1 MEETSLFVG
10 NKAQRRIWKRV
21 FQENKA
27 KFSEKRTFTY
37 ECVSGDKKRSLSGKF
52 GLLCFLETP
61 VLRFAYFPYYRLIV
75 TQEETEISEDNF
87 AKLVRVVWTPSP
99 VWYTLVFS
107 KYKQKWKCFS
117 SANYE
122 VEIFWYIT

>member
-1 MEETSLFVG
+1 M
-10 NKAQRRIWKRV
+10 

-61 VLRFAYFPYYRLIV
+61 VLRFAYFPYYRRIV

-99 VWYTLVFS
+99 V
-107 KYKQKWKCFS
+107 
-117 SANYE
+117 
-122 VEIFWYIT
+122 